1 MKLRFVFL
9 FAICLFQISGM
20 QCSGIEPRE
29 EVYTITS
36 SDLIVTIPK
45 TGTNL
50 LLKCLKLIKLKYDD
64 SSLTSWRHQW
74 RSDDADMESIGP
86 TQSKI
91 DFIEKNHMN
100 LVLIIRDPR
109 DLVTAIA
116 RSEKKTISSKLIDD
130 IINFPGKHLS
140 KVACNFP
147 YFLKYSS
154 FLEVYEEYLEWDQHP
169 FVYIVRFEDLI
180 GEKGGGSEDR
190 QIQEILNIANHIG
203 KPLSYEEARSVASE
217 LFGGTPTFKQG
228 KIQDWKKH
236 FSEENLKTFKLL
248 NGDLLE
254 SIGYED

>member
-1 MKLRFVFL
+1 MKLRLVFL
-9 FAICLFQISGM
+9 SILCFFQIHDLK
-20 QCSGIEPRE
+20 CVDIKPRE

-36 SDLIVTIPK
+36 NDLVATIPK

-50 LLKCLKLIKLKYDD
+50 LLKCLKLIKLKHGD
-64 SSLTSWRHQW
+64 SSLTSWRHEW
-74 RSDDADMESIGP
+74 RSDDTDIVSIGP

-91 DFIEKNHMN
+91 DFIQKNHMN

-116 RSEKKTISSKLIDD
+116 RCETKKITSELIDD

-140 KVACNFP
+140 KVACDFP

-154 FLEVYEEYLEWDQHP
+154 FLEVYEEYLEWDQYP
-169 FVYIVRFEDLI
+169 FAYIVRFEDLI
-180 GEKGGGSEDR
+180 GEKGGGSKER
-190 QIQEILNIANHIG
+190 QIQEILNIASHIG
-203 KPLSYEEARSVASE
+203 KPLSFDEACSVASE

-236 FSEENLKTFKLL
+236 FSEENLKTFNRL

-254 SIGYED
+254 IIGYED